1 MIVSHTDPA
10 ISKPDGTAR
19 GSAFVVAIQ
28 RSELKCCHIVNA
40 VVLTSALSAAN
51 LDIIRSSRIIYALAS
66 KRQLPKIFLKVNN
79 YGLPYVAV
87 AFCCSFCH
95 WHT

>member
-1 MIVSHTDPA
+1 M
-10 ISKPDGTAR
+10 
-19 GSAFVVAIQ
+19 
-28 RSELKCCHIVNA
+28 ELPEVRPLLLLYNVQGIKVLPHIVNA

>member
-1 MIVSHTDPA
+1 MELPE
-10 ISKPDGTAR
+10 

-28 RSELKCCHIVNA
+28 RSGIKVLPHIVNA

-66 KRQLPKIFLKVNN
+66 KRQLPKYSSKSIIMDYLTS
-79 YGLPYVAV
+79 LWHSVAHF
-87 AFCCSFCH
+87 AIGIHDC
-95 WHT
+95 